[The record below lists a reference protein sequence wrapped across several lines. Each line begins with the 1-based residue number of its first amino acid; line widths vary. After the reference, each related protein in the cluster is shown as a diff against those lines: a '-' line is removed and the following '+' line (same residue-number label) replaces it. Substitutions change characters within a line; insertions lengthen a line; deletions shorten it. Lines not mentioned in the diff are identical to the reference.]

1 MSNKIGEKA
10 PLFTLPD
17 QYGNDFSLADYIGKE
32 NILVYF
38 YPKDETPGCIAEG
51 CAFRDK
57 ADEFA
62 NYECK
67 VIGISKDSI
76 DSHAKFTQHYK
87 LPFTILSDSKN
98 VVRKQYD
105 VEPIVFGLIPGRKTY
120 LINKQGLISHI
131 FDYQF
136 QAKKHIVESLKALAN
151 ESRRNNSN

>member
-1 MSNKIGEKA
+1 MSAKIGEKA

-17 QYGNDFSLADYIGKE
+17 QYGNDFSLADYIGPE

-57 ADEFA
+57 TDDFA

-76 DSHAKFTQHYK
+76 DSHAKFTQHYN
-87 LPFTILSDSKN
+87 LPFTILSDSMN
-98 VVRKQYD
+98 LVRKQYD
-105 VEPIVFGLIPGRKTY
+105 VESVLFGLFPGRKTFI
-120 LINKQGLISHI
+120 INKKGLISHI
-131 FDYQF
+131 FDFQF

-151 ESRRNNSN
+151 ESRRSNSN